1 MSILIAVVIAILA
14 DLFLLSFAVNFP
26 KSHDVNQV
34 VQALKE
40 PFELYNVS
48 KNTELFLPLQLAT
61 IAVAIFLS
69 FKVYKLILG
78 EGKYKDASNY
88 GAHGT
93 ARFAKD
99 VEVFNDK
106 EFVKKTFNK
115 SPQKNLQNKEGLIF
129 GLLKD
134 KPVILSENT
143 SIPNRNVFIVGSPG
157 SGKTQSYILTNLIFE
172 RNRSMVITDPKG
184 EIFEATARLKK
195 QQGYE
200 VRLINFKEM
209 LVSDRYN
216 PIDYITK
223 EVEAEQVANTIVINS
238 MQGQKPDFWT
248 KAEIALL
255 KTLLLYVKYEDA
267 TKANLANVKRI
278 LTTHGSTPEAM
289 DEFFS
294 HLEPDH
300 PAFSAYQIV
309 RMASD
314 KVRDSIFVSL
324 AITLSKFDASDVR
337 KFTETSDFL
346 LDDIGKKKM
355 VVYVVLPV
363 ADSTWEPL
371 TANFFTQMF
380 QRLYDVAD
388 KNFNKLPVPVNLFL
402 DEFPNLGKIPGY
414 EEILATCRSYGI
426 SSSTII
432 QSIGQLID
440 KYSKEKAEAIIGNCS
455 LRYLLGV
462 GDKLTSEYFSDLI
475 GKTTIRTQS
484 SSVSKNAKGGS
495 DSKSDSYTG
504 RNLLTPDELTRMP
517 REEAILLVSGGYA
530 MQLKKTFQFK
540 FFQGILND
548 DNKISRFD
556 YLKLSTEGTKR
567 DNATE
572 NTEQNDMEEKLYKEN
587 REFTLEDLVEDQHIV
602 EENTLSN
609 KDKVENA
616 KDSILA
622 NIVATNQMIES
633 YDDKDR
639 ILDSELEKELELPL
653 DSELEK
659 ELELPLDSE
668 LEKELEL
675 PLDSELEKELELP
688 LDSELEKELELP
700 LDSELEKELELPLDS
715 ELEKELELPLDSEL
729 EKELELPLDSELEKE
744 LELPLDSELEKE
756 LELPLD
762 SELEKNRFRARKG
775 IRASFRFRA
784 RKGIRAS
791 FRFRARKGIRASFR
805 FRARKGIRASFRF
818 RARKGIRASFR
829 FRARKGIR
837 ASFRFR
843 ARKGIGASFRSRA
856 RKGIGAS
863 FRSRARKGI
872 GAFKF

>member
-1 MSILIAVVIAILA
+1 MSILISILIVMIA
-14 DLFLLSFAVNFP
+14 DLFLLSFVVNFP
-26 KSHDVNQV
+26 KANNMSDVTEG
-34 VQALKE
+34 LKA

-48 KNTELFLPLQLAT
+48 KNTDLFLPLQLA
-61 IAVAIFLS
+61 AVAGMIFLS

-78 EGKYKDASNY
+78 EGTYKNASGY

-93 ARFAKD
+93 SRFAKD

-115 SPQKNLQNKEGLIF
+115 SPQKNLENKEGLIF
-129 GLLKD
+129 GLLKN
-134 KPVILSENT
+134 KPVILPENT

-157 SGKTQSYILTNLIFE
+157 SGKTQSYILTNIIFE
-172 RNRSMVITDPKG
+172 RNRSMVVTDPKG
-184 EIFEATARLKK
+184 EIFESTAKLKK

-255 KTLLLYVKYEDA
+255 KTLLLYVKYETPA
-267 TKANLANVKRI
+267 EANLANVKRI
-278 LTTHGSTPEAM
+278 LTTHGSTPEDM

-294 HLEPDH
+294 YLEPEH

-324 AITLSKFDASDVR
+324 AITLSKFDANDVR

-346 LDDIGKKKM
+346 LDDIGKRKM
-355 VVYVVLPV
+355 IVYVVLPV

-388 KNFNKLPVPVNLFL
+388 RNFNKLPVPVNLFL
-402 DEFPNLGKIPGY
+402 DEFSNLGKIPGY

-440 KYSKEKAEAIIGNCS
+440 KYSREKAEAIIGNCS

-484 SSVSKNAKGGS
+484 SSISKNAKGGS

-517 REEAILLVSGGYA
+517 REEAILLVSGGYSI
-530 MQLKKTFQFK
+530 QLKKTFQFT
-540 FFQGILND
+540 FFKGILND
-548 DNKISRFD
+548 DNKTSRFD
-556 YLKLSTEGTKR
+556 YLKLSAEGKEQ
-567 DNATE
+567 DNLTE
-572 NTEQNDMEEKLYKEN
+572 NTEQDNMEEKVILKEKLYKEDP
-587 REFTLEDLVEDQHIV
+587 EFTLEDLVEDQGIA
-602 EENTLSN
+602 EESPLSN
-609 KDKVENA
+609 KDKIKEEKKEVNA
-616 KDSILA
+616 RDIILD
-622 NIVATNQMIES
+622 NMIATNQMIENF
-633 YDDKDR
+633 DNNN
-639 ILDSELEKELELPL
+639 LMEQEELKLPL
-653 DSELEK
+653 DPQLEEELLLSSLQDDFAD
-659 ELELPLDSE
+659 ELNHIEDGLDSYK
-668 LEKELEL
+668 EKDEE
-675 PLDSELEKELELP
+675 
-688 LDSELEKELELP
+688 
-700 LDSELEKELELPLDS
+700 
-715 ELEKELELPLDSEL
+715 
-729 EKELELPLDSELEKE
+729 
-744 LELPLDSELEKE
+744 
-756 LELPLD
+756 
-762 SELEKNRFRARKG
+762 R
-775 IRASFRFRA
+775 SF
-784 RKGIRAS
+784 S
-791 FRFRARKGIRASFR
+791 L
-805 FRARKGIRASFRF
+805 
-818 RARKGIRASFR
+818 
-829 FRARKGIR
+829 
-837 ASFRFR
+837 
-843 ARKGIGASFRSRA
+843 
-856 RKGIGAS
+856 
-863 FRSRARKGI
+863 
-872 GAFKF
+872 

>member
-1 MSILIAVVIAILA
+1 MKQSIDKGVLFMSILISLLIVIFA
-14 DLFLLSFAVNFP
+14 DLFLLSFSINFP
-26 KSHDVNQV
+26 INKSINDVT
-34 VQALKE
+34 QALAD
-40 PFELYNVS
+40 PFKLYNVS
-48 KNTELFLPLQLAT
+48 KSTELFLPLQLAA
-61 IAVAIFLS
+61 IGGMIFLS
-69 FKVYKLILG
+69 FKVYRLILG
-78 EGKYKDASNY
+78 EGTYKNASGY

-93 ARFAKD
+93 SRFAKD

-115 SPQKNLQNKEGLIF
+115 SPKKNLENKEGLIF
-129 GLLKD
+129 GLLKS
-134 KPVILSENT
+134 KPVILPENT
-143 SIPNRNVFIVGSPG
+143 NIPNRNVFIVGSPG
-157 SGKTQSYILTNLIFE
+157 SGKTQSYILTNIIFE

-184 EIFEATARLKK
+184 EIFESTAKLKK

-238 MQGQKPDFWT
+238 MQGQKLDFWT

-255 KTLLLYVKYEDA
+255 KTLLLYVKYETPA
-267 TKANLANVKRI
+267 EANLANVKRI
-278 LTTHGSTPEAM
+278 LTTHGSTPEDM

-294 HLEPDH
+294 YLEPEH

-324 AITLSKFDASDVR
+324 AITLSKFDANDVR

-346 LDDIGKKKM
+346 LDDIGKRKM
-355 VVYVVLPV
+355 IVYVVLPV

-388 KNFNKLPVPVNLFL
+388 RNFNKLPVPVNLFL

-440 KYSKEKAEAIIGNCS
+440 KYSREKAEAIIGNCS

-517 REEAILLVSGGYA
+517 REEAILLVSGGYSI
-530 MQLKKTFQFK
+530 QLKKTFQFT
-540 FFQGILND
+540 FFKGILND
-548 DNKISRFD
+548 DNKTSRFD
-556 YLKLSTEGTKR
+556 YLELSAEGKEQ
-567 DNATE
+567 DNVTE
-572 NTEQNDMEEKLYKEN
+572 NTEQDNMEENVILKEKLYKED
-587 REFTLEDLVEDQHIV
+587 REFTLEDLVEDQGIA
-602 EENTLSN
+602 EESPLSN
-609 KDKVENA
+609 KDKIKEEKKEVNA
-616 KDSILA
+616 KDIILDNMIA
-622 NIVATNQMIES
+622 ANQMIES
-633 YDDKDR
+633 FDR
-639 ILDSELEKELELPL
+639 
-653 DSELEK
+653 
-659 ELELPLDSE
+659 
-668 LEKELEL
+668 
-675 PLDSELEKELELP
+675 
-688 LDSELEKELELP
+688 
-700 LDSELEKELELPLDS
+700 
-715 ELEKELELPLDSEL
+715 
-729 EKELELPLDSELEKE
+729 
-744 LELPLDSELEKE
+744 
-756 LELPLD
+756 
-762 SELEKNRFRARKG
+762 
-775 IRASFRFRA
+775 
-784 RKGIRAS
+784 
-791 FRFRARKGIRASFR
+791 
-805 FRARKGIRASFRF
+805 
-818 RARKGIRASFR
+818 
-829 FRARKGIR
+829 
-837 ASFRFR
+837 
-843 ARKGIGASFRSRA
+843 
-856 RKGIGAS
+856 
-863 FRSRARKGI
+863 
-872 GAFKF
+872 